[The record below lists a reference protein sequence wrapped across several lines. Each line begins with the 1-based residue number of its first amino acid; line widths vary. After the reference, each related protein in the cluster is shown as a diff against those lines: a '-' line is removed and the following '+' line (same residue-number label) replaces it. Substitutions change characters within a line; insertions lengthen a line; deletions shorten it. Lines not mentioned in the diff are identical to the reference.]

1 MVDEAQARQLK
12 QQQREKE
19 PSLELRRIAA
29 LEEIADTLDD
39 IRGVLREIVNA
50 VRLRKSSS

>member
-39 IRGVLREIVNA
+39 IRGVLSEIVNA